1 MKSEMKT
8 SWNRVGIFIGTKHLG
23 LSLGYETKRLENRDE
38 TLLYE
43 TPRDHHKDNC
53 PKMWNVRYD
62 ITHI

>member
-43 TPRDHHKDNC
+43 TPRDLG
-53 PKMWNVRYD
+53 PSQRQLSQNVERK
-62 ITHI
+62 I